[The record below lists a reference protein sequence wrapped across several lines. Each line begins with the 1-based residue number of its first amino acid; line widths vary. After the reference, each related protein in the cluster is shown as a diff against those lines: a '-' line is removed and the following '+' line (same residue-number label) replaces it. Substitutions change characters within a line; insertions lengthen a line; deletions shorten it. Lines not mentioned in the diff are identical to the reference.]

1 MAARSSRWAI
11 SLSVS
16 LGIPVALYVTFILLG
31 AFPFFQRHFLYAHRA
46 HTLFYHNIDQ
56 PEYWGFARNQV
67 TPFSITTS
75 DGEALYAWHILPL
88 PTYLKHENT
97 LQTQQPGFSSDITR
111 TESFKLLRD
120 DPEARLVIY
129 FHGNA
134 GHVAQ
139 RIRPNSYH
147 TLTDSSH
154 YHVLAIDYRGF
165 GKSTGTP
172 SEDGLICDGI
182 AAVDWAVDIAG
193 VPSSRIV
200 ILGHS
205 LGTAVAS
212 GIAEHYAMQ
221 GVEFA
226 GVILVAGFS
235 NLQTLVS
242 TYAAAGFIPV
252 LSPIRAFPPL
262 LRFFQSFIVD
272 KWKSAD
278 RLSHLVKLSQT
289 KLRSRLRLTLIHARN
304 DLDIP
309 YHESDALFKYSSIA
323 AVDEEFDNDDD
334 EGFLTWKEQ
343 RTSRREDGSFVAI
356 VEVGPDII
364 IRQELLSYGGH
375 NNVMM
380 SSAISLAVMRSF
392 GLVDT
397 TSAPRT

>member
-1 MAARSSRWAI
+1 MAARASRWAI

-16 LGIPVALYVTFILLG
+16 FGIPVGLYVTLIFLG
-31 AFPFFQRHFLYAHRA
+31 AFPFFQRHFLYAHRV

-67 TPFSITTS
+67 TPFSLNTS
-75 DGEALYAWHILPL
+75 DGETLYAWHILPL

-111 TESFKLLRD
+111 TESFKLLKG

-134 GHVAQ
+134 GHIAQ
-139 RIRPNSYH
+139 RIRPSSYH

-172 SEDGLICDGI
+172 SEDGLIHDGI
-182 AAVDWAVDIAG
+182 AAVDWAMDLAG

-212 GIAEHYAMQ
+212 GIVEHYAIQ

-226 GVILVAGFS
+226 GIVLVAGFS

-242 TYAAAGFIPV
+242 SYAAAGFIPV
-252 LSPIRAFPPL
+252 LSPIRAFPPI
-262 LRFFQSFIVD
+262 LRFFQSFIID

-278 RLSHLVKLSQT
+278 RLSHLVSLT
-289 KLRSRLRLTLIHARN
+289 RTRLRLTLVHAKN

-309 YHESDALFKYSSIA
+309 WHESDVLFKYSSIA
-323 AVDEEFDNDDD
+323 AAGEEFDNDDD
-334 EGFLTWKEQ
+334 DSFLLWKEQ
-343 RTSRREDGSFVAI
+343 RTSRRGDGSFVAI
-356 VEVGPDII
+356 AEMKPDTI
-364 IRQELLSYGGH
+364 IRQEVLPYGGH
-375 NNVMM
+375 NDVMM

-392 GLVDT
+392 GLDT
-397 TSAPRT
+397 TSLPRT